1 MDCRHVNME
10 INQWTA
16 DMFIWKLTRTADM
29 FIWKLTNGLQ
39 TCLYGN

>member
-16 DMFIWKLTRTADM
+16 DMFIWKLT
-29 FIWKLTNGLQ
+29 NGLQ